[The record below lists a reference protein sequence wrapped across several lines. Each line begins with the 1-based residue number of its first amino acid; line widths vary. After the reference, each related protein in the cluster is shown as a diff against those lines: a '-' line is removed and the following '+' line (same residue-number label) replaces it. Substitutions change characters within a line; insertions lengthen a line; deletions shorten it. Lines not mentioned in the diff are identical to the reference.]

1 MTRPAT
7 GHGGHKH
14 SFNQSSQEKVI
25 VKDTKSPS
33 LSSHYA
39 LTVSLYSIF
48 LTPNTSSGNP
58 SSSCVFVLPSLVPVV
73 AARLAS
79 GIATNNAT
87 CTESGVGAA
96 GAIAADVGDV
106 ISTGIEL
113 GYMKR
118 LGSRRNRPRGGGSED
133 IVRCAGIVDGAV

>member
-1 MTRPAT
+1 MYMSRPAT

-14 SFNQSSQEKVI
+14 SFNQSSQEKII

-48 LTPNTSSGNP
+48 LTPNTSSGSP

-79 GIATNNAT
+79 GIATNRAT
-87 CTESGVGAA
+87 CTESGMGAA
-96 GAIAADVGDV
+96 GAVDIAAV
-106 ISTGIEL
+106 ISVCDGFVGEA
-113 GYMKR
+113 KR
-118 LGSRRNRPRGGGSED
+118 EGRRRAKPRDGGREE
-133 IVRCAGIVDGAV
+133 AG